1 MIACVSSFCRE
12 IILSTAEA
20 QAVPRLDDHPE
31 IKVVIDTIP
40 GKGPLGGIYAGLATS
55 KSFCNLVVACD
66 MPFLNRNLLNYMLQ
80 LSGGFDMV
88 APRVGDYVE
97 PLHAVYTKSCLT
109 PIESMIK
116 QDNLSVHKLLQ
127 SVKVRYVETEEINRF
142 DPAHLSFF
150 NINTDAD
157 LEKARKLAGEHGE
170 NDQC

>member
-1 MIACVSSFCRE
+1 
-12 IILSTAEA
+12 
-20 QAVPRLDDHPE
+20 
-31 IKVVIDTIP
+31 
-40 GKGPLGGIYAGLATS
+40 
-55 KSFCNLVVACD
+55 
-66 MPFLNRNLLNYMLQ
+66 
-80 LSGGFDMV
+80 MV